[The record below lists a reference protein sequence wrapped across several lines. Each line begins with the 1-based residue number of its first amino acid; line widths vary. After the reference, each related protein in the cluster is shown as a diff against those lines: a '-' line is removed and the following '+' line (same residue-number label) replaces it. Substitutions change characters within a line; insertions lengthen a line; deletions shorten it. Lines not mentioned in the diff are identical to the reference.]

1 MEGVTKRKLSYK
13 RAGWSL
19 ASLLL
24 SVAAAY
30 FFREKYHNN
39 SNALTILSTVF
50 SILAGFLIAVF
61 AIVSDER
68 ALRGK
73 SWRSNVA
80 DLELI
85 KRELRSHRRLF
96 FLYLMVLT
104 LAFIVS
110 LDFAWPMK
118 LQIWIEYVLVF
129 LASIAMISSFR
140 LPSYLMNRH
149 MDALDRV
156 IAAKRE
162 EQTRVE
168 DEPIDRSETRREYLG
183 ENRSE
188 PG

>member
-1 MEGVTKRKLSYK
+1 MESLTARKISLK
-13 RAGWSL
+13 KTAWSL
-19 ASLLL
+19 VSVGL

-96 FLYLMVLT
+96 FLYLVVLT
-104 LAFIVS
+104 LAFVVS

-118 LQIWIEYVLVF
+118 LQTWIEYVLVF
-129 LASIAMISSFR
+129 LASMAMISSFR

-162 EQTRVE
+162 EQTRVV
-168 DEPIDRSETRREYLG
+168 DDNIDRSAARREYLG
-183 ENRSE
+183 DEE
-188 PG
+188 P